1 MLSKQLIDS
10 HNLMNATNNKS
21 NGLNSL
27 NSTDLIR
34 VIIYKIFDNVTNSK
48 MITATIEFIKTK
60 KRFVEAL
67 F

>member
-1 MLSKQLIDS
+1 
-10 HNLMNATNNKS
+10 MNATNNMS

-34 VIIYKIFDNVTNSK
+34 VISYKNFYNVTNSK
-48 MITATIEFIKTK
+48 MITATTEFIKTK
-60 KRFVEAL
+60 KRFEEAH

>member
-1 MLSKQLIDS
+1 
-10 HNLMNATNNKS
+10 MNATNNKS

-48 MITATIEFIKTK
+48 MITATTEFIKTK